1 MFGYSVGHTLFD
13 RLGKRTNWGG
23 ARRAWR
29 LFLAAISSTVSLAT
43 ETTGGVILVAFWPKH
58 GLRSDLRVPNFKNF
72 PGGVCPQ
79 TPLASSHH
87 NGRASLKQLAPAL
100 PSQC

>member
-43 ETTGGVILVAFWPKH
+43 ETTGGVILVAF
-58 GLRSDLRVPNFKNF
+58 
-72 PGGVCPQ
+72 
-79 TPLASSHH
+79 
-87 NGRASLKQLAPAL
+87 
-100 PSQC
+100 